1 MGSLM
6 TFRNPILAALAALAF
21 FAAVP
26 AAEAHPHVWV
36 VARGEI
42 VYGPDGAMQAIRY
55 AWTFDE
61 AFSAFAVQGLDK
73 DNDGKLSREELQPL
87 AEVNVT
93 SLKEFEYFTVGK
105 NAEKKIEFGAPV
117 DYWLVAD
124 EKKLLTLHFTLPVK
138 TAAKGA
144 ASLDIFDPTYFV
156 AFELG
161 EGEAIK
167 LSGAPTGCTLE
178 AKKPE
183 PMTTNTGRLS
193 ESFFN
198 SLSAASQYGSQFAN
212 RVAVRCP

>member
-1 MGSLM
+1 MM
-6 TFRNPILAALAALAF
+6 VRNSTLAALAALSL
-21 FAAVP
+21 FAVAP
-26 AAEAHPHVWV
+26 AAEAHPHVWI

-42 VYGPDGAMQAIRY
+42 VYGPDGAMQTIRY

-73 DNDGKLSREELQPL
+73 DNDGKLSRDELQPL

-105 NAEKKIEFGAPV
+105 NGEKPIEFGAPV

-138 TAAKGA
+138 SASKGA

-156 AFELG
+156 AFEFG

-167 LSGAPTGCTLE
+167 LSGAPTGCALE
-178 AKKPE
+178 AKKPA
-183 PMTTNTGRLS
+183 PAPTTTGRLS

>member
-1 MGSLM
+1 M
-6 TFRNPILAALAALAF
+6 TVRNPILAALAAFAL

-26 AAEAHPHVWV
+26 AVQAHPHVWV

-93 SLKEFEYFTVGK
+93 SLKDFDYFTVGK
-105 NAEKKIEFGAPV
+105 NGEKQIEFGPPL

-138 TAAKGA
+138 IASKGA

-156 AFELG
+156 GFEFA
-161 EGEAIK
+161 EGEAMK
-167 LSGAPTGCTLE
+167 LAGAPKGCTLE

-183 PMTTNTGRLS
+183 PAATSTGRLS

-198 SLSAASQYGSQFAN
+198 SLTAASKYGSQFAN
-212 RVAVRCP
+212 RVDVRCP

>member
-1 MGSLM
+1 M
-6 TFRNPILAALAALAF
+6 TVRNPILAALAA
-21 FAAVP
+21 FALVASVS
-26 AAEAHPHVWV
+26 ALQAHPHVWV

-73 DNDGKLSREELQPL
+73 DNDGKLTREELQPL

-93 SLKEFEYFTVGK
+93 SLKEFDYFTVGK
-105 NAEKKIEFGAPV
+105 NGEKPIEFGAPV

-124 EKKLLTLHFTLPVK
+124 EKKLLTLYFTLPVK
-138 TAAKGA
+138 TALKGT
-144 ASLDIFDPTYFV
+144 ASLDVFDPTYFV
-156 AFELG
+156 AFEFG
-161 EGEAIK
+161 EGEALK
-167 LSGAPTGCTLE
+167 LSGAPTGCALE

>member
-1 MGSLM
+1 MTVRTSL
-6 TFRNPILAALAALAF
+6 LAALAALALF
-21 FAAVP
+21 TAVP
-26 AAEAHPHVWV
+26 AMSHPHVWV

-42 VYGPDGAMQAIRY
+42 VYGTDGVMKTIRY

-73 DNDGKLSREELQPL
+73 NNDGKLSREELQPL

-93 SLKEFEYFTVGK
+93 SLKDFDYFTVGK
-105 NAEKKIEFGAPV
+105 NGEKPIEFGAPL

-138 TAAKGA
+138 AASKGT

-156 AFELG
+156 AFEFG
-161 EGEAIK
+161 EGEAMK
-167 LSGAPTGCTLE
+167 LSGAPKGCALE

-183 PMTTNTGRLS
+183 PAPTTTGRLS

-198 SLSAASQYGSQFAN
+198 SLTAASQYGSQFAN

>member
-6 TFRNPILAALAALAF
+6 TVRNSILAALAALAL
-21 FAAVP
+21 FAAAP
-26 AAEAHPHVWV
+26 ANAHPHVWV

-61 AFSAFAVQGLDK
+61 AFSAFAIQGLDK
-73 DNDGKLSREELQPL
+73 NNDGKLSREELQPL

-93 SLKEFEYFTVGK
+93 SLKEFDYFTVGK
-105 NAEKKIEFGAPV
+105 NGETPIGFGAPL

-124 EKKLLTLHFTLPVK
+124 EKKQLTLHFTLPVK
-138 TAAKGA
+138 TASKGA
-144 ASLDIFDPTYFV
+144 ASLDVFDPTYFV
-156 AFELG
+156 AFEFA
-161 EGEAIK
+161 EGEAMK
-167 LSGAPTGCTLE
+167 LAGAPKGCTLE

-183 PMTTNTGRLS
+183 PMTTTTGRLS

-198 SLSAASQYGSQFAN
+198 SLTAASKYGSQFAN
-212 RVAVRCP
+212 RVDVRCP